1 LEGLVLSWLLL
12 AVLGM
17 IWAAFLLPSWR
28 RSPTSTVEEFE
39 ERLNV
44 LAEANKVTAGRW
56 VLMPRQGRRFLG
68 PEDRQRARM
77 RRRRR
82 AVFMTI
88 LEVMALT
95 TIMGLFPPLRAM
107 LYVTVFLT
115 ILLGAYIA
123 LLLKIRADEVSEVRL
138 RRAPIAATGRSTYK
152 AGNGYG
158 RPYGSDD
165 VYANGNGAGI
175 GAELYDQ
182 QFLREGGVRIID
194 EDVHVVVRRSDEFDV
209 QALRASGRSS
219 G

>member
-1 LEGLVLSWLLL
+1 MLSWLLL

-28 RSPTSTVEEFE
+28 RSPSSTVEEFE
-39 ERLNV
+39 ERLSV

-82 AVFMTI
+82 AVFMTF

-107 LYVTVFLT
+107 LYVTVFLA
-115 ILLGAYIA
+115 ILLVAYIA
-123 LLLKIRADEVSEVRL
+123 LLLKIRADEVSGVRP
-138 RRAPIAATGRSTYK
+138 RRASLPATGRSTYK
-152 AGNGYG
+152 VGNGSG
-158 RPYGSDD
+158 RPYGVDD
-165 VYANGNGAGI
+165 VYAYS
-175 GAELYDQ
+175 AELYDQ
-182 QFLREGGVRIID
+182 QFLREGGVQIID
-194 EDVHVVVRRSDEFDV
+194 EDVHVVVRRSDELDV
-209 QALRASGRSS
+209 QALRTSGRS
-219 G
+219 